1 MAAPAQKRVLL
12 IIGGGIAAYKSLS
25 LIRLLRTAGIGV
37 RVVLTDA
44 AKEFVTPLSA
54 GALSNDKVYTD
65 LFDLNDE
72 AEMGHIAL
80 SRSADLVVVAPA
92 TANMMAKLANGL
104 ADDLASTLLL
114 ATDKRVMMAPAMN
127 VRMWHHGAT
136 QRNVATLNRDGVLM
150 VGPEEGDMACGEFG
164 LGRMAEPETIFKAIM
179 AQLNPRTGAL
189 NGKHVLMTA
198 GPTFEP
204 LDPVRGITNRSSGKQ
219 GFAIAE
225 ALAAEGA
232 NVTLI
237 SGPVSLPTPEG
248 VERIDVRTALEMF
261 DAVHAHL
268 PADAFIGVAA
278 VSDWRAQTVAADK
291 QKKSANS
298 DELTITLIKN
308 PDILA
313 SVGLHTTLR
322 PTLVIGFAAETQNL
336 EVYGKTKLRTKGADA
351 IFANEVGD
359 DKVFDQDTTN
369 MMLIDAQGP
378 TAVKRLTKAE
388 VATDI
393 THYVINRLT

>member
-37 RVVLTDA
+37 RVVLTYA

-80 SRSADLVVVAPA
+80 SRAADLVVVAPA

-136 QRNVATLNRDGVLM
+136 QRNVATLTNDGVLM

-164 LGRMAEPETIFKAIM
+164 LGRMAEPEVIFKAIM
-179 AQLNPRTGAL
+179 AELNPRTGAL
-189 NGKHVLMTA
+189 GGKHVLMTA

-219 GFAIAE
+219 GYAIAE

-232 NVTLI
+232 KVTLI

-278 VSDWRAQTVAADK
+278 VSDWRAQTVAVDK
-291 QKKSANS
+291 QKKSAGS
-298 DELTITLIKN
+298 DELTLTLIKN

-369 MMLIDAQGP
+369 MMLIDAHGP

-393 THYVINRLT
+393 TQYIISRLK